1 MGPKERAA
9 MAESIGTST
18 GLETAILLQHDVH
31 RDAHPSRSYTK
42 DYIHYPRGT
51 CKSIC
56 TYLHAYYIYIH
67 KLVFAYLFCRLKMVS
82 FYMSI
87 HAYLQHQIHKP
98 NAKRNNT
105 HIYTYIYVYMHI
117 CKNKTI

>member
-1 MGPKERAA
+1 MKALLQDMGPKERAA

-31 RDAHPSRSYTK
+31 RDAHPSRSYTI

-56 TYLHAYYIYIH
+56 TYLHA
-67 KLVFAYLFCRLKMVS
+67 
-82 FYMSI
+82 
-87 HAYLQHQIHKP
+87 
-98 NAKRNNT
+98 T
-105 HIYTYIYVYMHI
+105 HIYIYTQAGI
-117 CKNKTI
+117 CIPIL